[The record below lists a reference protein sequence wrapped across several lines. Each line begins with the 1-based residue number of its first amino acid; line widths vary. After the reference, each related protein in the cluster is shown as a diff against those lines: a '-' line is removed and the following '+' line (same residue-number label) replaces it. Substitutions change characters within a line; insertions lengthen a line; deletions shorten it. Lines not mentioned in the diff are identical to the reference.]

1 MALAIEWVARIFAIS
16 LLMFLPGVGGQWLD
30 DRLNT
35 NIFTLVGFGFGL
47 CAGLAILLVMV
58 NRNPPHGP
66 AEMNARTDDTRADES
81 EDLKDNSSGES

>member
-16 LLMFLPGVGGQWLD
+16 LLMFLPGVGGKWLD
-30 DRLNT
+30 DRLDT
-35 NIFTLVGFGFGL
+35 NIFTLAGFGFGL
-47 CAGLAILLVMV
+47 CTGLAVLLVMV

-66 AEMNARTDDTRADES
+66 AETDARTEITRKDAS

>member
-1 MALAIEWVARIFAIS
+1 MALATEWVARIIAIS
-16 LLMFLPGVGGQWLD
+16 LLMFLPGVGGKWLD

-58 NRNPPHGP
+58 RNPPDGP
-66 AEMNARTDDTRADES
+66 DEMNAGTDDTLQDES
-81 EDLKDNSSGES
+81 EDLKDYGSGER

>member
-1 MALAIEWVARIFAIS
+1 MALAIEWVALIIAIS

-30 DRLNT
+30 DRLDT
-35 NIFTLVGFGFGL
+35 NIFTLVGFGLGL

-58 NRNPPHGP
+58 NRNPPHGSVDT
-66 AEMNARTDDTRADES
+66 NARTDDTPQDES